1 MFYSLFMLTWCLCL
15 KNSVLFII
23 IGSSTTEINKD
34 APSGWSL
41 LTRCSFDNAKNRR
54 DYYRD
59 QDCMKMFCKDLKEHA
74 TKIANYEKRN
84 DKINL

>member
-1 MFYSLFMLTWCLCL
+1 MVSLLEKLSTFHY
-15 KNSVLFII
+15 NPSE
-23 IGSSTTEINKD
+23 SSTTEINKD

-41 LTRCSFDNAKNRR
+41 LTRCSFDNAKNRL
-54 DYYRD
+54 DFYRD